1 MDTTSQM
8 TQVSKYNLDN
18 FNPEMSF
25 QINLSNIDC
34 NNKDKNSFFIDTL
47 SSDLKSFLKSD
58 LSESVM
64 NLTQCCICLSPA
76 VNPLSCPRCNNFACK
91 KCLDSYFGNEE
102 FKQCPLCKQEIGKSE
117 LKKNKT
123 IREIEKIIYK
133 EDSKK
138 NKIKELSKLVN
149 EKKKIWENKE
159 HYLNGLI
166 NKVLKYQE
174 YLKEYRK
181 KYEAFFLSWK
191 KKIEK
196 IFEEFENKVKELIDL
211 LLKYNQK
218 YNNDLKNPLIRCN
231 KIKEKNKFN
240 EKILIL

>member
-25 QINLSNIDC
+25 QINLNNIDC

-76 VNPLSCPRCNNFACK
+76 ANPLSCPRCNNFACK

-102 FKQCPLCKQEIGKSE
+102 FKQCPLCKQEI
-117 LKKNKT
+117 
-123 IREIEKIIYK
+123 
-133 EDSKK
+133 
-138 NKIKELSKLVN
+138 
-149 EKKKIWENKE
+149 
-159 HYLNGLI
+159 
-166 NKVLKYQE
+166 
-174 YLKEYRK
+174 
-181 KYEAFFLSWK
+181 
-191 KKIEK
+191 
-196 IFEEFENKVKELIDL
+196 
-211 LLKYNQK
+211 
-218 YNNDLKNPLIRCN
+218 
-231 KIKEKNKFN
+231 EKNK
-240 EKILIL
+240 